1 MRDFVGG
8 GADNLDF
15 SGYTYEQL
23 RAAVYGVSEEAV
35 RVAGNEWADL
45 KRRLNERVG
54 TLHVTIAKLT
64 SVWDSP
70 AGRRAL
76 DAFRAQRDWM
86 AELARVAAVNE
97 AHLDDVQAVRIAAVN
112 GMRVLDTLPGGPVAP
127 GAQPRPAP
135 VPGPAP
141 TPGIW
146 LEPASLDW
154 RQPQAVMIANRLYG
168 QLAIA
173 AASLAVPPSVLQE
186 ISDPVDPPLQ
196 QGSGQQRAGGANQN
210 PTYVADRT
218 SSRNSQWL
226 QTLPLTAGL
235 NDAGFGGG
243 FPAQRSAAARYI
255 VGARGTGRRGLRQG
269 GQIGSWPVGTG
280 STAARQPATTDPL
293 GRVLGGGSRPAS
305 AVPEAPLGPPGA
317 GGPVG
322 ESSGP
327 TRRKRRYEQAEA
339 DTFVDRRY
347 GNAAGGRLG
356 TPGEPGRFAPLPG
369 TVGNQK
375 HKPAADEPRE
385 WEVDTRPSPEGFPE
399 KLETFT
405 RRDGVTFEVRRKR
418 SGP

>member
-15 SGYTYEQL
+15 SGYTYQQL
-23 RAAVYGVSEEAV
+23 RAAVYGVCEEAV

-54 TLHVTIAKLT
+54 TLHVAIARLA

-70 AGRRAL
+70 AGRQAL
-76 DAFRAQRDWM
+76 DAFRTQRDWM

-97 AHLDDVQAVRIAAVN
+97 AHLDDVQAVRIAAVDA
-112 GMRVLDTLPGGPVAP
+112 MRVLDTLPGGPVAP
-127 GAQPRPAP
+127 GARPRPAP

-141 TPGIW
+141 QPGIW

-173 AASLAVPPSVLQE
+173 AASLAVPPTVLQE
-186 ISDPVDPPLQ
+186 ISGQVDPVPQ
-196 QGSGQQRAGGANQN
+196 RSNQQRTGEMTPGR
-210 PTYVADRT
+210 TFVADRT
-218 SSRNSQWL
+218 SGGSSPWL

-235 NDAGFGGG
+235 NHVGFGAGF
-243 FPAQRSAAARYI
+243 PTQRSAAALSGG
-255 VGARGTGRRGLRQG
+255 GARGTGGRRFQQG
-269 GQIGSWPVGTG
+269 GQVGSWPVGTASG
-280 STAARQPATTDPL
+280 ASRQPASADPP

-305 AVPEAPLGPPGA
+305 AVPEMPPLGPPGT
-317 GGPVG
+317 GGQVG

-327 TRRKRRYEQAEA
+327 AKRKRRYERAEA
-339 DTFVDRRY
+339 DTFVDKRF
-347 GNAAGGRLG
+347 GNSAGGRLP

-375 HKPAADEPRE
+375 HKPAADDPRR